1 MTASARNLRAL
12 PRATMALVA
21 AAAFAAAAAPRAAAQ
36 DSFSFDE
43 DELFGAEDAVVE
55 TVAESDEGAAV
66 QSLLVSESVRI
77 GGSFV
82 GKASGSWTW
91 DDPWGGSFDPAAP
104 DSYGLA
110 PELSALV
117 FFDGRP
123 TESTRFYGSVKT
135 AWPFITSTSVLTGAE
150 YMPESAFPAAEPS
163 VATSSTTLGLPNLE
177 IFELFSDFSWND
189 SLYLR
194 FGKQTINWGV
204 GYFFSPANVM
214 NLEAID
220 PFDPEAQLEGP
231 VALRAHYPVPG
242 TQHNLWGYA
251 VFDSANMRPQDT
263 ALAAK
268 AEFVVGG
275 WELGAGGYYKNEE
288 PLRSVL
294 TASGS
299 VGQLSLFGE
308 AALARGSDR
317 TWVTEVSPALA
328 ANRFVATETD
338 EESPFFK
345 GTAGFMY
352 SHSDSNVTVM
362 GQYLYDG
369 EGYSSDDREARVAE
383 ARDSEDAIKSLMA
396 MVDPEADVDA
406 TYSLFLK
413 GLILNSGRHYAALSV
428 SKSELFLEDLS
439 CSLFAMGN
447 LSDFS
452 ALLRPSLS
460 YAFFDGLSAS
470 LSATFAL
477 GFDDGEYVVLND
489 GRAMALSLAVTLGSG
504 SF

>member
-1 MTASARNLRAL
+1 MTALARISRAS

-21 AAAFAAAAAPRAAAQ
+21 AAAFAAVAAPRAAAQ

-43 DELFGAEDAVVE
+43 DDLFGAEDAVVE
-55 TVAESDEGAAV
+55 TVAESDEGSAV
-66 QSLLVSESVRI
+66 QSLLVSESVRV
-77 GGSFV
+77 GGSF
-82 GKASGSWTW
+82 SGSAETGWTW
-91 DDPWGGSFDPAAP
+91 DEPWDGSFDLAEP
-104 DSYGLA
+104 DSYALE
-110 PELSALV
+110 PSLSALV

-123 TESTRFYGSVKT
+123 TDSTRFYGSVKT
-135 AWPFITSTSVLTGAE
+135 AWPFVSSTSALDSDGDPTGDT
-150 YMPESAFPAAEPS
+150 
-163 VATSSTTLGLPNLE
+163 VATPNVE
-177 IFELFSDFSWND
+177 VFELFSDFSWND

-220 PFDPEAQLEGP
+220 PLDPEVQLEGP

-251 VFDSANMRPQDT
+251 VFDAASMRPQDT
-263 ALAAK
+263 AVAAK

-275 WELGAGGYYKNEE
+275 WELGAGGYYENEE
-288 PLRSVL
+288 PLRGVL

-299 VGQLSLFGE
+299 VGQVSLFGE
-308 AALARGSDR
+308 ATLSRGSDR

-328 ANRFVATETD
+328 ASQFISTETD

-369 EGYSSDDREARVAE
+369 EGYANDDREARVAE
-383 ARDSEDAIKSLMA
+383 ARDSEDAIKSILSMA
-396 MVDPEADVDA
+396 DPDADVDA
-406 TYSLFLK
+406 AYSAFLK
-413 GLILNSGRHYAALSV
+413 GLILNSGRHYAALSL
-428 SKSELFLEDLS
+428 SKSELLFEDLS
-439 CSLFAMGN
+439 FSLFAMGN

-460 YAFFDGLSAS
+460 YSFFDGLSAS

-489 GRAMALSLAVTLGSG
+489 GRAMGLSVAVTLGSG